1 MSRLVKWTTVAALLA
16 LPLLS
21 IEAQSSAQPAADIEV
36 SQVDWET
43 IGPNVRFHVQ
53 FHNPDQSA
61 TSGPVTGGMSSQ
73 PFGAFVPN
81 SGPIGTF
88 EVPALA
94 PDSFFDVFFDVA
106 LSSLPPSAATILPGG
121 GPGGGAG
128 GTAPGITS
136 LADVCPPP
144 TFWNGNVDIFWTP
157 PGTGSVN
164 YHFGQLLICPGAGN
178 SYVHVI
184 MDCQDP
190 AGISWSMNGL
200 CPGWTATLVSDN
212 GSFAPGAARS
222 EPHPSGFLRRLDL
235 HLGRP
240 HGRHGRHL
248 QSFPEPHLR
257 ERARHDQRVGGGMR
271 LERCSGRVHYLGQG
285 EEPLRPSG

>member
-1 MSRLVKWTTVAALLA
+1 MSRFAKWSTVAALFA
-16 LPLLS
+16 LPLLGLP
-21 IEAQSSAQPAADIEV
+21 ALSSADVEV

-43 IGPNVRFHVQ
+43 IGQSVRFHVQ
-53 FHNPDQSA
+53 FHNPDPGAPSSA
-61 TSGPVTGGMSSQ
+61 VSGMMSSQ

-88 EVPALA
+88 DVPELA
-94 PDSFFDVFFDVA
+94 ADSFFDVFFDAA

-128 GTAPGITS
+128 GTAPGITG
-136 LADVCPPP
+136 LADVCPAP

-190 AGISWSMNGL
+190 AGIFWNINGL
-200 CPGWTATLVSDN
+200 CPGWSATLVSDDGN
-212 GSFAPGAARS
+212 FAPGLPAPNPIPPGFFDGWICISADPS
-222 EPHPSGFLRRLDL
+222 VVTGSSCNPALNLQCGTEPAVINVSAEACDWSSVPV
-235 HLGRP
+235 
-240 HGRHGRHL
+240 
-248 QSFPEPHLR
+248 EPTTW
-257 ERARHDQRVGGGMR
+257 
-271 LERCSGRVHYLGQG
+271 GRVKTHFGPTVDG
-285 EEPLRPSG
+285 N